1 LIGRALAGVIA
12 LAFLCAAV
20 TVAVIAA
27 ALALFW
33 ALVPTLGEAGAAAI
47 VAGLFALI
55 VAIVVVVVVLTTGRS
70 HHHHHG
76 GHHEEPHAEFDIIGK
91 VFEMAREKPLWAA
104 GAAVAAGLLAIR
116 NPALVATIV
125 AAFMDKPGSKSGR

>member
-1 LIGRALAGVIA
+1 LIGRALAGVVA
-12 LAFLCAAV
+12 LAALCAAV

-27 ALALFW
+27 SLALFW
-33 ALVPTLGEAGAAAI
+33 ALVPSLGEAGSAAI

-55 VAIVVVVVVLTTGRS
+55 VAVAVLIIVGTSGKS
-70 HHHHHG
+70 HHHQAHH
-76 GHHEEPHAEFDIIGK
+76 EPHADFDIVGK

-125 AAFMDKPGSKSGR
+125 AAFMDRPKSGR

>member
-1 LIGRALAGVIA
+1 MIGRALAGVVA
-12 LAFLCAAV
+12 LATLCAAV

-33 ALVPTLGEAGAAAI
+33 ALTPSVTEAGAAAI

-55 VAIVVVVVVLTTGRS
+55 VAIVIAVVVSNTGKS
-70 HHHHHG
+70 HHHDAR
-76 GHHEEPHAEFDIIGK
+76 HHEQHADFDIVGK

-125 AAFMDKPGSKSGR
+125 AAFMDKPGSRSGR

>member
-1 LIGRALAGVIA
+1 MIGRALAGVVA

-33 ALVPTLGEAGAAAI
+33 TLVPNLGEAGAAAI
-47 VAGLFALI
+47 VAGLFALV
-55 VAIVVVVVVLTTGRS
+55 VAIAVVIVVLTTGKQ
-70 HHHHHG
+70 HHHDTH
-76 GHHEEPHAEFDIIGK
+76 HHEQHADFDIIGK

-125 AAFMDKPGSKSGR
+125 AAFMDRPGSKSGR

>member
-1 LIGRALAGVIA
+1 MIGRALAGVIA
-12 LAFLCAAV
+12 LATLCAAV

-27 ALALFW
+27 SLALFW
-33 ALVPTLGEAGAAAI
+33 ALVPSLGEAGSAAI
-47 VAGLFALI
+47 VAGLFALV
-55 VAIVVVVVVLTTGRS
+55 VAVVLVIVVSNTGK
-70 HHHHHG
+70 HHHQ
-76 GHHEEPHAEFDIIGK
+76 PHQEQHADFDIVGK

-125 AAFMDKPGSKSGR
+125 AAFMDKPGSKR